1 MIKVVLPFIGKDITQ
16 SKVEEVITKLCI
28 GFIDNIVIYENYD
41 CKKRFRSAEITLHT
55 VFSHDKAKQIF
66 RQLGNGG
73 EVVIRMHK
81 YKTSRWILRNY
92 DVGNIFGLR
101 PKKNQN
107 RIYIDI

>member
-28 GFIDNIVIYENYD
+28 GFIDSIVIYENYD
-41 CKKRFRSAEITLHT
+41 CKKRFRSAEITLNS
-55 VFSHDKAKQIF
+55 VFSHDNAKEIF

-92 DVGNIFGLR
+92 EIGSIFGVR
-101 PKKNQN
+101 PKRFQE